1 MVQANSM
8 TNNKE
13 KIIVIGGP
21 TCIGKSDY
29 AVELAL
35 KYNGEVVGADSV
47 QVYKYFDIGS
57 GKITEFEMK
66 GVPHH
71 LISIKDPRESFTVVD
86 FLDEAKRTITDIIQ
100 RNKLPIIVGGTGFYI
115 NSLLHNYNCGPSE
128 PNEFIRERLKN
139 AEKFFGDGYLYD
151 KLKIIEPDTIIKP
164 NDMQR
169 ITRRLELYFEDTN
182 FDDFQMQSVEAYDA
196 LFIVMDADRDKLD
209 QVAERRIMKMLSN
222 GLRDE
227 VERLEKFADC
237 RCMASVGYA
246 ELFVGKRLGYSDE
259 QIIEHIKQSY
269 HTLIKKQQTFFR
281 WLKWNNRV
289 DVYNWDYSE
298 SNKAVEEFLS

>member
-115 NSLLHNYNCGPSE
+115 NSLLHTY
-128 PNEFIRERLKN
+128 
-139 AEKFFGDGYLYD
+139 
-151 KLKIIEPDTIIKP
+151 T
-164 NDMQR
+164 
-169 ITRRLELYFEDTN
+169 
-182 FDDFQMQSVEAYDA
+182 
-196 LFIVMDADRDKLD
+196 
-209 QVAERRIMKMLSN
+209 
-222 GLRDE
+222 
-227 VERLEKFADC
+227 
-237 RCMASVGYA
+237 
-246 ELFVGKRLGYSDE
+246 
-259 QIIEHIKQSY
+259 
-269 HTLIKKQQTFFR
+269 
-281 WLKWNNRV
+281 
-289 DVYNWDYSE
+289 
-298 SNKAVEEFLS
+298 